1 VGDSAAGHLKS
12 AAATNGGTGDGQCS
26 ATDFMAWLKAVKS
39 ELDNG
44 DVIMITEQQQRLC
57 YIFL

>member
-1 VGDSAAGHLKS
+1 LKS